1 MRMKADAEKQ
11 RTASLKMDKL
21 AELFTAYQA
30 FVYRSAY
37 LILGT
42 REEAEDALQDI
53 FLKIYRSFES
63 YDPAKGALST
73 WIYRVTVNHCL
84 KRKTRYLWR
93 FLPLENQRDIHP
105 GQPAAEFEEDQEL
118 FAALAHMTADQRV
131 LVVLRYAWQ
140 CPYEE
145 IAQIMGLPVGT
156 IKSRHTR
163 VLKLL
168 KDYYDHIENQLYIEE
183 KSE

>member
-1 MRMKADAEKQ
+1 MKADSAKQ
-11 RTASLKMDKL
+11 NASSLKMDKL

-53 FLKIYRSFES
+53 FLKIHRSFES

-93 FLPLENQRDIHP
+93 FLPLESHRELQP
-105 GQPAAEFEEDQEL
+105 GQTVAGFEEDQEL
-118 FAALAHMTADQRV
+118 LEALAHMTADQRV

-145 IAQIMGLPVGT
+145 IAQIMGMPLGT
-156 IKSRHTR
+156 VKSRHTR
-163 VLKLL
+163 MLKLL
-168 KDYYDHIENQLYIEE
+168 KDYYERIEKQPSVEE
-183 KSE
+183 KIE